1 MMMALVDS
9 FCLNC
14 GRDGGGGEGGGG
26 EGSGGDGGGGLGG
39 GGEGG
44 GGEGGGGERVGV
56 RLAARQQGRL
66 GVRLV
71 RRAAGAGR
79 RRRLD
84 QGRGT
89 SSAAYLRTAVN
100 GAASGTFIL

>member
-1 MMMALVDS
+1 M
-9 FCLNC
+9 
-14 GRDGGGGEGGGG
+14 
-26 EGSGGDGGGGLGG
+26 
-39 GGEGG
+39 
-44 GGEGGGGERVGV
+44 GV

>member
-1 MMMALVDS
+1 MVEATA
-9 FCLNC
+9 
-14 GRDGGGGEGGGG
+14 EA
-26 EGSGGDGGGGLGG
+26 GSVAV
-39 GGEGG
+39 ERVVVVRV
-44 GGEGGGGERVGV
+44 GERAAV